1 MRTLARRTVMVAL
14 TASLLAACN
23 QAGAAGGGGAKAN
36 QASEMS
42 MGNAKAKVTMV
53 EYASVTCSHCA
64 RFNQDVFPAFKKK
77 YVDTGRVRYVFRE
90 FLTPPEQIAAAGV
103 LVARC
108 AGPAKYFN
116 VLDSLFRT
124 QETLFQT
131 QDARAWLFNTAKSAG
146 LTEAQAKACIEDE
159 GALKALNDRV
169 QGAINK
175 EKISGTPTFLFNGRK
190 FDGEKVAGQQ
200 YNGGELTL
208 AQIDAILQPMLAGK

>member
-23 QAGAAGGGGAKAN
+23 QAGAAGGGKVG
-36 QASEMS
+36 SEMS
-42 MGNAKAKVTMV
+42 LGNPNAKVTV
-53 EYASVTCSHCA
+53 TEYASVTCSHCA
-64 RFNQDVFPAFKKK
+64 RFNQEVYPAFKKK
-77 YVDTGRVRYVFRE
+77 YVDSGRIRYVFRE
-90 FLTPPEQIAAAGV
+90 FLTPPPQIAAAGF

-124 QETLFQT
+124 QNTLFET

-146 LTEAQAKACIEDE
+146 LSEQQTTKCIEDE

-169 QGAINK
+169 QQAIDK
-175 EKISGTPTFLFNGRK
+175 DKIDSTPSFVFSAKGQKSQTNA
-190 FDGEKVAGQQ
+190 GEM
-200 YNGGELTL
+200 TM
-208 AQIDAILQPMLAGK
+208 AQLDAILTPMLAK